1 MPYSDRSKNKPELN
15 QKKNVKGS
23 GAGCWGGKPNN
34 WYKMEHGRKKS
45 NPEGLG
51 GGAGKELEDA
61 ETEPGN
67 KRLSKYFHR
76 AKRVVMTT

>member
-1 MPYSDRSKNKPELN
+1 MLGGESLITGTRWNMAERKVI
-15 QKKNVKGS
+15 QKD
-23 GAGCWGGKPNN
+23 W
-34 WYKMEHGRKKS
+34 
-45 NPEGLG
+45 G